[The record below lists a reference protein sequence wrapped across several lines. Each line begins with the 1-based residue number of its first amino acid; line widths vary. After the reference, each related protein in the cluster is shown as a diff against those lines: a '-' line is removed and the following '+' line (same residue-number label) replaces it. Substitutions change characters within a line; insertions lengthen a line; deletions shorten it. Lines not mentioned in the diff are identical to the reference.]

1 MQIFEVFSPLDEGA
15 LSVIF
20 FMLVCFVG
28 FFCGGGGGWRVGGL
42 STVRRPPQTN
52 VPPDEIQLFWYLLAG
67 SFSPSLG

>member
-20 FMLVCFVG
+20 FYAGLFCWP
-28 FFCGGGGGWRVGGL
+28 FFWGGGRRVGCL

-52 VPPDEIQLFWYLLAG
+52 VPPDEIELFWYLLAG
-67 SFSPSLG
+67 SFSPSLC